1 MDVFGYEEFNNAR
14 DRFGSAGFADAAM
27 IERAGGFT
35 QTQGALFT
43 GFFEGRPLWYDG
55 AGGCILVA
63 GARGGK
69 LRDWLAYNVCP
80 GICRHTQVIL
90 DPKCENAPIS
100 QNQIEDAKFNICWN
114 PAHLSV
120 MPAHSLNPLE
130 HLNLDNPLIESD
142 IQRFAENTIVQS
154 GAANSSYFEL
164 RGRQYLFAL
173 CRTAV
178 DVYGQL
184 TLPVVRRVV
193 NWLMSEST
201 EWYEFARRMHNSDN
215 EDVRAI
221 EAEVF
226 AARDNPSNGFQG
238 ILGELSK
245 AFACLSDP
253 VLLRSVS
260 PPFTAKLSDI
270 TKGQQAYNVYLC
282 PPTEF
287 LSQWSMVIKAILLAL
302 RTYKSR
308 APSAPRQTWLLDEC
322 ALLGKFPLL
331 TEAFTVGAGIGIR
344 PVAIFQ
350 SMMQMR
356 AVGQNAEH
364 IIPSSAALQVHFAVR
379 DIASAQAMS
388 HQLGSSQTLE
398 YDDTH
403 RQAQARHAG
412 RRALQALLGGGD
424 FLQSALE
431 YKHQRRISRMR
442 SKQHRHL
449 RTPDEILHTPPA
461 KMYVQMDGVP
471 KPIYAD
477 RYAYYTQPM
486 MAGRY
491 LPNPYHPPS
500 DRVQIATQNGLDWRR
515 VITEPVPAQLAR
527 YPQHASGMW
536 SYVEG
541 FRPNF

>member
-1 MDVFGYEEFNNAR
+1 MDAYGYEDFNNAR
-14 DRFGSAGFADAAM
+14 DRFGSAGFANTAM
-27 IERAGGFT
+27 IERADGFT
-35 QTQGALFT
+35 QTPGALFT
-43 GFFEGRPLWYDG
+43 GFFKGRPLWYDG

-90 DPKCENAPIS
+90 DPKCEIAPIS
-100 QNQIEDAKFNICWN
+100 QNQIEDCKHTLHWN
-114 PAHLSV
+114 PARLNG
-120 MPAHSLNPLE
+120 MPSHTLNPLE
-130 HLNLDNPLIESD
+130 HLTPDNPLIESD
-142 IQRFAENTIVQS
+142 IQRFVDNTIVQS

-164 RGRQYLFAL
+164 RAREYLFAV
-173 CRTAV
+173 CRIAV
-178 DVYGQL
+178 DVYGPL
-184 TLPVVRRVV
+184 NLPLVKRIVG
-193 NWLMSEST
+193 WLISENE
-201 EWYEFARRMHNSDN
+201 EWYAFARHMRSSGN
-215 EDVRAI
+215 EDAKTI
-221 EAEVF
+221 EAEIF
-226 AARDNPSNGFQG
+226 SARENPTNGFQG

-260 PPFTAKLSDI
+260 PPFTAKLSDV
-270 TKGQQAYNVYLC
+270 TKGQQAYNIYLC
-282 PPTEF
+282 PPIEF
-287 LSQWSMVIKAILLAL
+287 LSQWSMVIKAILLTL

-350 SMMQMR
+350 SAKQMR
-356 AVGQNAEH
+356 AVGQDAEH

-379 DIASAQAMS
+379 DITSAQNLS
-388 HQLGSSQTLE
+388 QQLGVQTLE
-398 YDDTH
+398 YDDSQ
-403 RQAQARHAG
+403 RQAQARQAG
-412 RRALQALLGGGD
+412 KRALQAILRGGD
-424 FLQSALE
+424 FLGSALE
-431 YKHQRRISRMR
+431 YRHQRRVSRMR
-442 SKQHRHL
+442 SKQQRHL
-449 RTPDEILHTPPA
+449 RAPDEILHTPPG

-471 KPIYAD
+471 RPIYAD
-477 RYAYYTQPM
+477 RVPYYAQPM

-500 DRVQIATQNGLDWRR
+500 DLVQIATPNGPEWRR
-515 VITEPVPAQLAR
+515 VITEPVPSKLAH
-527 YPQHASGMW
+527 YPQYAAGIW

-541 FRPNF
+541 YRPQI

>member
-1 MDVFGYEEFNNAR
+1 
-14 DRFGSAGFADAAM
+14 M

-43 GFFEGRPLWYDG
+43 GFFEGRPIWYDG

-69 LRDWLAYNVCP
+69 LRDWLAYNVCA

-90 DPKCENAPIS
+90 DPKCELAPIS
-100 QNQIEDAKFNICWN
+100 QNQIADEKFNLYWN
-114 PAHLSV
+114 PAHLNA
-120 MPAHSLNPLE
+120 MPTHSINPLE
-130 HLNLDNPLIESD
+130 HLTPGNPLLESD

-154 GAANSSYFEL
+154 GATNGIYFEQ
-164 RGRQYLFAL
+164 RARQFLFAL

-178 DVYGQL
+178 DVHGPL
-184 TLPVVRRVV
+184 TLPLVRSVVSG
-193 NWLMSEST
+193 LISESA
-201 EWYEFARRMHNSDN
+201 EWFEFAGHMRRSDN
-215 EDVRAI
+215 KDVRAA
-221 EAEVF
+221 EAEIF
-226 AARDNPSNGFQG
+226 AARENPSNNFQG
-238 ILGELSK
+238 ILGELSN

-260 PPFTAKLSDI
+260 PPFSAKLSDI
-270 TKGQQAYNVYLC
+270 TKGQRAYNLYLT
-282 PPTEF
+282 PPAEF
-287 LSQWSMVIKAILLAL
+287 LGQWSMVIKAILLAL
-302 RTYKSR
+302 RTFKSR

-350 SMMQMR
+350 SVQQMR

-388 HQLGSSQTLE
+388 HQLGSQTLE

-412 RRALQALLGGGD
+412 RRALQALIGGGD

-449 RTPDEILHTPPA
+449 RTPDEILHTPPG

-477 RYAYYTQPM
+477 RFPYYTQPM

-500 DRVQIATQNGLDWRR
+500 DRVQIATQNGIEWRR
-515 VITEPVPAQLAR
+515 AITEPVPAQLAH
-527 YPQHASGMW
+527 YPQYTSGMW
-536 SYVEG
+536 SYAEG
-541 FRPNF
+541 FRPNV